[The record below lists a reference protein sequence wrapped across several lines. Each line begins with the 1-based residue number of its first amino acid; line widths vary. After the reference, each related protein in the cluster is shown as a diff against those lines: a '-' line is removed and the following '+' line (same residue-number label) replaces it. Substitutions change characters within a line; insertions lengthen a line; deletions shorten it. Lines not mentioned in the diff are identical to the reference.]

1 MGIDDWQEVSRK
13 NNRYRTKEDDV
24 IKISISIYVSNFPE
38 SFSAKDLF
46 HACSKY
52 GHVVDSFIPSKRNS
66 GTNVV
71 GPNGGSLGNENTFAN
86 VLSKKPVPMSDVIDS
101 QPVIVLD
108 DDCVQSQDLTLSF
121 MGKVL
126 LEFKSLKVRD
136 LFCENV
142 GVKSWFSEITPA
154 SVDLCPDGR
163 IVWVDVEGEPFK
175 FWTANTFSRIA
186 ARWGKD
192 VGIVF
197 KGKVFW
203 LRAKEVPGWEPEF
216 LEIDDEEERSDKASM
231 EEDEFIG
238 NFSDKDEE
246 VSETVFEN
254 ASGTKQNASGTKV
267 NVSEDPFGI
276 YSILNKKNAV
286 NAANEV
292 TDSHSIPH
300 PPGFTPVQEK
310 ACEDNDENIEH
321 SKSNSGSKEEEAIRE
336 DLNSMSDKG
345 GSVNM
350 GRFKTTEAPRSDH
363 RITRSGDGESMN
375 FLSLNIQGLAQ
386 KAKKDWVRELAMKH
400 KVNFLSIQETKMEEI
415 DVFSVR
421 NCWGNYSYDFL
432 HSNSVGN
439 SGYFVIVRG
448 KWLKRDIDL
457 LIVAIYAPH
466 DPRDK
471 RMVWDYLSHVINQ
484 WKGSVVIMG
493 DFNEVRFKS
502 DRFGS
507 IFNEK
512 GADEFNSFIAN
523 SGLEEVP
530 LGGCNFTW
538 CHKSAAKMSK
548 LDRFL
553 VSNNLFTYCPHI
565 SAITLDRFLSDH
577 RPILLRE
584 TSFDYGPVPF
594 RFFQHWIEIDG
605 FSKFIEDTWNLAPV
619 SGINALCVLI
629 SKMKFLKNRIREW
642 INVSRVKTNGDIQ
655 CFKEELRVLD
665 EVIDNG
671 EGSDTILT
679 KRLELINDI
688 KRIEQLKAKEM
699 AQKSKIKWAIEGDE
713 NSRFFHGMLN
723 KKRNQL
729 NIRGILVNGDWIDH
743 PLEVKREFFNHFR
756 DRFANSK
763 DTRITI
769 DMTFPKQI
777 SNDQKEDLERAL
789 TKDELKAAVWDCGTD
804 KSPGP
809 DGFTFGFYRHYW
821 SVIEHDVF
829 DAVNYFFNSGIIP
842 KGGNPSFITLIP
854 KIPAAN
860 LVKDFRPICLIGSI
874 YKIIAKILANRLV
887 GVLDNIVHE
896 VQSAFIS
903 GRQILDGPFILNEM
917 LQWCKTKKNQS
928 LIFKVD
934 FEKAFNSV
942 RWDFLDDVLKKFS
955 FGLKQGDPLSPFLFI
970 LIMESLHLSFQRVVD
985 SGMFKGLNLSNSMC
999 ISHMFYADDVVFVG
1013 KWSDENINTLTNVL
1027 ECFHRAS
1034 GLKINMSKSKIMGV
1048 NVDENKVNLAAS
1060 KLGCLS
1066 LYNPFSYLGM
1076 KVGDMMSRA
1085 QAWKEVVDKV
1095 KNRLSKWK
1103 MKALS
1108 IGGRLTLLKSV
1119 LGSIPIFHMS
1129 IFRVPLTVLQ
1139 MLESLRGHFFNGHE
1153 IGSNKATWVKWE
1165 KVLTAKDKGGLGV
1178 ASLYAL
1184 NRGLLVK
1191 WFWRFYNQET
1201 SLWKNVI
1208 QAIHGRDGNV
1218 HSIKK
1223 SAVHSCWTTIVKEIR
1238 RLGVSGLNIFDFMK
1252 QKVGNGNIIKFW
1264 TDNWYHGGILKDIYP
1279 RLYALENRKDIT
1291 VSSKLADPH
1300 LNTSFRRDIRGGC
1313 EMEQFQML
1321 VDLVDSITLAPME
1334 DRWVWNL
1341 EGSGEF
1347 SVASIRRKIDDSR
1360 LPTIGEKT
1368 RWVKFVPIKIN
1379 VFAWKVTVNALPTRY
1394 NLSRRGMDIQ
1404 SLSCPMCDC
1413 GIESTDHVFVGCD
1426 VSRQLGRMISN
1437 WWNTPLVEM
1446 DTIVVWKTWFSSIR
1460 LAPNLKS
1467 IFEGQLLLDGG
1478 LLTGR
1483 ITDALDGALF
1493 SVVRTKDNVA
1503 TAATLCNPRVR
1514 AFGKSKDWEVGDDS
1528 KGRV

>member
-1 MGIDDWQEVSRK
+1 MSNSKVFVGGKLKSRK
-13 NNRYRTKEDDV
+13 GGDEETTGGCL
-24 IKISISIYVSNFPE
+24 E

-52 GHVVDSFIPSKRNS
+52 GHIVDSFIPSKRSKEGKRFGFVRFINVFNAERPSLNNRDTHDPRKNVRNS
-66 GTNVV
+66 GANVV
-71 GPNGGSLGNENTFAN
+71 GTNGGSVGIGNTFAN
-86 VLSKKPVPMSDVIDS
+86 VLSKKPVPKSDVIES
-101 QPVIVLD
+101 EPVIVLD
-108 DDCVQSQDLTLSF
+108 DDCVQSQDLTLTL

-126 LEFKSLKVRD
+126 LEFKSLKVKD

-142 GVKSWFSEITPA
+142 GVKSWFSEIIPA
-154 SVDLCPDGR
+154 SIDFFPDGR
-163 IVWVDVEGEPFK
+163 IVWVDVEGVPFK
-175 FWTANTFSRIA
+175 FWTTNTFSRIA
-186 ARWGKD
+186 AKWGKMLEFD
-192 VGIVF
+192 DIDENCYHSRRLCVYTKIHSNIFENSKIVF

-203 LRAKEVPGWEPEF
+203 LRAKGIPSWEPEF

-231 EEDEFIG
+231 EGDCKAQEDEFSG
-238 NFSDKDEE
+238 NFSDNEE

-276 YSILNKKNAV
+276 YSILNKKNVV
-286 NAANEV
+286 NAANEA

-310 ACEDNDENIEH
+310 ACEDNDQNIEH
-321 SKSNSGSKEEEAIRE
+321 SKSNSGSKEEEAFKE
-336 DLNSMSDKG
+336 DLNSRSDKEG
-345 GSVNM
+345 YVNM
-350 GRFKTTEAPRSDH
+350 GRFKTTEAPRSGG
-363 RITRSGDGESMN
+363 S
-375 FLSLNIQGLAQ
+375 FLNL
-386 KAKKDWVRELAMKH
+386 
-400 KVNFLSIQETKMEEI
+400 ME
-415 DVFSVR
+415 DVV
-421 NCWGNYSYDFL
+421 
-432 HSNSVGN
+432 
-439 SGYFVIVRG
+439 
-448 KWLKRDIDL
+448 K
-457 LIVAIYAPH
+457 
-466 DPRDK
+466 DK
-471 RMVWDYLSHVINQ
+471 RMVWDYLSHMINQ

-523 SGLEEVP
+523 SGLEEVS

-548 LDRFL
+548 LD
-553 VSNNLFTYCPHI
+553 
-565 SAITLDRFLSDH
+565 
-577 RPILLRE
+577 
-584 TSFDYGPVPF
+584 
-594 RFFQHWIEIDG
+594 
-605 FSKFIEDTWNLAPV
+605 
-619 SGINALCVLI
+619 SGTNALCVLI

-642 INVSRVKTNGDIQ
+642 IKVSRVKTNGDIQ
-655 CFKEELRVLD
+655 YFKEELRVIE

-671 EGSDTILT
+671 EGSDTVLT
-679 KRLELINDI
+679 KRRELTNDI
-688 KRIEQLKAKEM
+688 KRIEQLKAMEI
-699 AQKSKIKWAIEGDE
+699 AQKSKINWAIEGDE

-729 NIRGILVNGDWIDH
+729 NIRGIMVNGDWIDN
-743 PLEVKREFFNHFR
+743 PFEVKHEFFNHFW
-756 DRFANSK
+756 DRFANSE

-777 SNDQKEDLERAL
+777 SNDQKEELERAL
-789 TKDELKAAVWDCGTD
+789 TKDELKAA
-804 KSPGP
+804 
-809 DGFTFGFYRHYW
+809 
-821 SVIEHDVF
+821 DVF
-829 DAVNYFFNSGIIP
+829 DAVNYFFNNRGIP
-842 KGGNPSFITLIP
+842 KGGNPFFITLIP
-854 KIPAAN
+854 KIHAAN

-874 YKIIAKILANRLV
+874 YKIVAKILANRLV

-903 GRQILDGPFILNEM
+903 GRQILDGPFILNEI
-917 LQWCKTKKNQS
+917 LQWCKTKKKQS

-934 FEKAFNSV
+934 FEKAFDSV
-942 RWDFLDDVLKKFS
+942 RWDFLDDVLKKFG
-955 FGLKQGDPLSPFLFI
+955 FCPTEEFQFCKGLKQ
-970 LIMESLHLSFQRVVD
+970 
-985 SGMFKGLNLSNSMC
+985 GLNLSNSMC
-999 ISHMFYADDVVFVG
+999 LSHMFYADDVVFVG

-1034 GLKINMSKSKIMGV
+1034 GLKINMSKRKIMGV
-1048 NVDENKVNLAAS
+1048 NVDGNKVNLVAS

-1066 LYNPFSYLGM
+1066 LYSPFSYLGT
-1076 KVGDMMSRA
+1076 KVGDTMSRSK
-1085 QAWKEVVDKV
+1085 AWKEVVDKV

-1108 IGGRLTLLKSV
+1108 IGGRLTLLKSA

-1129 IFRVPLTVLQ
+1129 IFRAPLT
-1139 MLESLRGHFFNGHE
+1139 
-1153 IGSNKATWVKWE
+1153 E
-1165 KVLTAKDKGGLGV
+1165 KVLAAKDKGGLGV

-1184 NRGLLVK
+1184 NRGLLIK

-1208 QAIHGRDGNV
+1208 QAIHARNCNV
-1218 HSIKK
+1218 HSINK
-1223 SAVHSCWTTIVKEIR
+1223 SAGHSCWTTIIKEIH

-1252 QKVGNGNIIKFW
+1252 QKVCNGNTIKFW
-1264 TDNWYHGGILKDIYP
+1264 TDNWYNGGILKDIYP

-1300 LNTSFRRDIRGGC
+1300 LNTSFRRDIIGGC
-1313 EMEQFQML
+1313 ELEQFQMF

-1341 EGSGEF
+1341 EHSGEF

-1360 LPTIGEKT
+1360 FPTIGDKI

-1426 VSRQLGRMISN
+1426 VFRQLGRMISN

-1446 DTIVVWKTWFSSIR
+1446 DTIAAWKTWFSSIR
-1460 LAPNLKS
+1460 LARNLKS
-1467 IFEGQLLLDGG
+1467 IFEGLAWGTDDVSLREAFSGYGNLSS
-1478 LLTGR
+1478 GR
-1483 ITDALDGALF
+1483 HG
-1493 SVVRTKDNVA
+1493 N
-1503 TAATLCNPRVR
+1503 LCMGVYLEYH
-1514 AFGKSKDWEVGDDS
+1514 K
-1528 KGRV
+1528 

>member
-1 MGIDDWQEVSRK
+1 
-13 NNRYRTKEDDV
+13 
-24 IKISISIYVSNFPE
+24 
-38 SFSAKDLF
+38 
-46 HACSKY
+46 
-52 GHVVDSFIPSKRNS
+52 
-66 GTNVV
+66 
-71 GPNGGSLGNENTFAN
+71 
-86 VLSKKPVPMSDVIDS
+86 
-101 QPVIVLD
+101 
-108 DDCVQSQDLTLSF
+108 
-121 MGKVL
+121 
-126 LEFKSLKVRD
+126 
-136 LFCENV
+136 
-142 GVKSWFSEITPA
+142 
-154 SVDLCPDGR
+154 
-163 IVWVDVEGEPFK
+163 
-175 FWTANTFSRIA
+175 
-186 ARWGKD
+186 
-192 VGIVF
+192 
-197 KGKVFW
+197 
-203 LRAKEVPGWEPEF
+203 
-216 LEIDDEEERSDKASM
+216 
-231 EEDEFIG
+231 
-238 NFSDKDEE
+238 
-246 VSETVFEN
+246 
-254 ASGTKQNASGTKV
+254 
-267 NVSEDPFGI
+267 
-276 YSILNKKNAV
+276 
-286 NAANEV
+286 
-292 TDSHSIPH
+292 
-300 PPGFTPVQEK
+300 
-310 ACEDNDENIEH
+310 
-321 SKSNSGSKEEEAIRE
+321 
-336 DLNSMSDKG
+336 
-345 GSVNM
+345 
-350 GRFKTTEAPRSDH
+350 
-363 RITRSGDGESMN
+363 
-375 FLSLNIQGLAQ
+375 
-386 KAKKDWVRELAMKH
+386 
-400 KVNFLSIQETKMEEI
+400 
-415 DVFSVR
+415 
-421 NCWGNYSYDFL
+421 
-432 HSNSVGN
+432 
-439 SGYFVIVRG
+439 
-448 KWLKRDIDL
+448 
-457 LIVAIYAPH
+457 
-466 DPRDK
+466 
-471 RMVWDYLSHVINQ
+471 
-484 WKGSVVIMG
+484 
-493 DFNEVRFKS
+493 
-502 DRFGS
+502 
-507 IFNEK
+507 
-512 GADEFNSFIAN
+512 
-523 SGLEEVP
+523 
-530 LGGCNFTW
+530 
-538 CHKSAAKMSK
+538 MSK

-619 SGINALCVLI
+619 SGTNALCVLI

-665 EVIDNG
+665 EVIDKG

-903 GRQILDGPFILNEM
+903 GRQILDGPFILNEI
-917 LQWCKTKKNQS
+917 LQWCKTKKKQS

-934 FEKAFNSV
+934 FEKAFDSV
-942 RWDFLDDVLKKFS
+942 RWDFLDDVLKKFGFGNKWCDWIQS
-955 FGLKQGDPLSPFLFI
+955 CLTSSRGSILVNGSPTKEFQFCKGLKQGDPLSPFLFI

-999 ISHMFYADDVVFVG
+999 LSHMFYADDVVFVG

-1066 LYNPFSYLGM
+1066 LYSPFSYLGT

-1201 SLWKNVI
+1201 SLWKKVI

-1218 HSIKK
+1218 HSINK

-1313 EMEQFQML
+1313 ELEQFQML

-1360 LPTIGEKT
+1360 LPTIGDKT

-1446 DTIVVWKTWFSSIR
+1446 DTIAVWKTWFSSIR

-1467 IFEGQLLLDGG
+1467 IFEGVWITMWWHVWTYRNKILFDVSAPKKNLLFDSIVS
-1478 LLTGR
+1478 TS
-1483 ITDALDGALF
+1483 F
-1493 SVVRTKDNVA
+1493 HW
-1503 TAATLCNPRVR
+1503 CNSRR
-1514 AFGKSKDWEVGDDS
+1514 KASFGWNEWLKNPHLMSI
-1528 KGRV
+1528 

>member
-1 MGIDDWQEVSRK
+1 
-13 NNRYRTKEDDV
+13 
-24 IKISISIYVSNFPE
+24 
-38 SFSAKDLF
+38 
-46 HACSKY
+46 
-52 GHVVDSFIPSKRNS
+52 
-66 GTNVV
+66 
-71 GPNGGSLGNENTFAN
+71 PNGGSVGNENTFAN
-86 VLSKKPVPMSDVIDS
+86 VLSKKPVPMSNVIDS

-108 DDCVQSQDLTLSF
+108 DDCVQSQDLTLSL
-121 MGKVL
+121 MGKVKEFASLTNIKSALCNEGFTDLNIRYLGEFWVL

-154 SVDLCPDGR
+154 SVDFCPDGR
-163 IVWVDVEGEPFK
+163 IVWVDVEGVPFK

-186 ARWGKD
+186 ARWGKMLESD
-192 VGIVF
+192 DIDENCYHSRRLCIYTKIHSNIFENFKIVF

-350 GRFKTTEAPRSDH
+350 GRFKTTEAPRSGG
-363 RITRSGDGESMN
+363 S
-375 FLSLNIQGLAQ
+375 FLSLME
-386 KAKKDWVRELAMKH
+386 DVV
-400 KVNFLSIQETKMEEI
+400 KVGVTM
-415 DVFSVR
+415 
-421 NCWGNYSYDFL
+421 
-432 HSNSVGN
+432 
-439 SGYFVIVRG
+439 GYNMDGV
-448 KWLKRDIDL
+448 
-457 LIVAIYAPH
+457 
-466 DPRDK
+466 
-471 RMVWDYLSHVINQ
+471 
-484 WKGSVVIMG
+484 
-493 DFNEVRFKS
+493 VRFKS

-594 RFFQHWIEIDG
+594 RFFQYWIEIDG

-619 SGINALCVLI
+619 SGTNALCVLI

-655 CFKEELRVLD
+655 CFKEELRVFD
-665 EVIDNG
+665 EVIDKG

-713 NSRFFHGMLN
+713 NSRFFH
-723 KKRNQL
+723 
-729 NIRGILVNGDWIDH
+729 
-743 PLEVKREFFNHFR
+743 VKREFFNHFR

-769 DMTFPKQI
+769 NMTFPKQI

-789 TKDELKAAVWDCGTD
+789 SKDELKAAVWDCGTD
-804 KSPGP
+804 
-809 DGFTFGFYRHYW
+809 
-821 SVIEHDVF
+821 
-829 DAVNYFFNSGIIP
+829 NGIIP

-903 GRQILDGPFILNEM
+903 GSILVNGSPTKEF
-917 LQWCKTKKNQS
+917 QFCK
-928 LIFKVD
+928 
-934 FEKAFNSV
+934 
-942 RWDFLDDVLKKFS
+942 
-955 FGLKQGDPLSPFLFI
+955 GLKQGDPLSPFLFI

-999 ISHMFYADDVVFVG
+999 LSHMFYADDVVFVG

-1066 LYNPFSYLGM
+1066 LYSPFSYLGT

-1201 SLWKNVI
+1201 SLWKKVI

-1218 HSIKK
+1218 HSINK

-1238 RLGVSGLNIFDFMK
+1238 RLGS
-1252 QKVGNGNIIKFW
+1252 
-1264 TDNWYHGGILKDIYP
+1264 DNWYHGGILKDIYP

-1321 VDLVDSITLAPME
+1321 VDLVDLLITICLPLE
-1334 DRWVWNL
+1334 ERVGYGT
-1341 EGSGEF
+1341 EGSSEF
-1347 SVASIRRKIDDSR
+1347 
-1360 LPTIGEKT
+1360 
-1368 RWVKFVPIKIN
+1368 F
-1379 VFAWKVTVNALPTRY
+1379 VTVNALPTRY

-1446 DTIVVWKTWFSSIR
+1446 DTIAVWKTWFSSIR
-1460 LAPNLKS
+1460 LAPNFKS
-1467 IFEGQLLLDGG
+1467 IFEG
-1478 LLTGR
+1478 
-1483 ITDALDGALF
+1483 
-1493 SVVRTKDNVA
+1493 V
-1503 TAATLCNPRVR
+1503 
-1514 AFGKSKDWEVGDDS
+1514 
-1528 KGRV
+1528 

>member
-1 MGIDDWQEVSRK
+1 MLSVNNREIVAFTFTNRRILPDSRLKYHGSLWYRVIQALYGDIISSHSIQVSSNWSSILRELQVLRDKGFDFWSHCKKRIGNGCDTRFWFDCWIGESPLHIQFPRLFALEQDKDISVAIKLNFSLDHSFRRCVRDGIEFQQMTELKSKLDLISLSNSRDLWFCDLTGDGEFRVKEVRNFIDDLFLPSFDSTRWVK
-13 NNRYRTKEDDV
+13 CIP
-24 IKISISIYVSNFPE
+24 IKINVFVWRARRDCLPTRVNLARRGVNIESNTCPICRSCEEDTQHILFQC
-38 SFSAKDLF
+38 DL
-46 HACSKY
+46 A
-52 GHVVDSFIPSKRNS
+52 
-66 GTNVV
+66 
-71 GPNGGSLGNENTFAN
+71 
-86 VLSKKPVPMSDVIDS
+86 
-101 QPVIVLD
+101 QIVLQRI
-108 DDCVQSQDLTLSF
+108 CRWWDLTPHTWTSF
-121 MGKVL
+121 V
-126 LEFKSLKVRD
+126 EWQ
-136 LFCENV
+136 
-142 GVKSWFSEITPA
+142 SWFS
-154 SVDLCPDGR
+154 SVRLTSKVKNLLEGVFYVAWWAIWSFRNRIIFQETHPRRSVIFDDIVLHAFNWCSSRINHIFMSLILDGVTLHDACLIIIRSWKPSSDLCNNKCTGKWKITSND
-163 IVWVDVEGEPFK
+163 
-175 FWTANTFSRIA
+175 TIA
-186 ARWGKD
+186 RHG
-192 VGIVF
+192 
-197 KGKVFW
+197 
-203 LRAKEVPGWEPEF
+203 
-216 LEIDDEEERSDKASM
+216 
-231 EEDEFIG
+231 
-238 NFSDKDEE
+238 
-246 VSETVFEN
+246 
-254 ASGTKQNASGTKV
+254 
-267 NVSEDPFGI
+267 
-276 YSILNKKNAV
+276 
-286 NAANEV
+286 
-292 TDSHSIPH
+292 
-300 PPGFTPVQEK
+300 
-310 ACEDNDENIEH
+310 
-321 SKSNSGSKEEEAIRE
+321 KEEEAIRE

-350 GRFKTTEAPRSDH
+350 GRKDH

-400 KVNFLSIQETKMEEI
+400 KVNFLSIQETKIEEI
-415 DVFSVR
+415 DLFSIC

-432 HSNSVGN
+432 YSNSVGN
-439 SGYFVIVRG
+439 SGWILCVWDPNSFIKHNYTISDYFVIVRG
-448 KWLKRDIDL
+448 KWLKKDIDL

-471 RMVWDYLSHVINQ
+471 TMVWDYLSHVINQ

-619 SGINALCVLI
+619 SGTNALCVLI

-655 CFKEELRVLD
+655 CFKEELRVFD
-665 EVIDNG
+665 EVIDKG

-699 AQKSKIKWAIEGDE
+699 AQKSKIK
-713 NSRFFHGMLN
+713 
-723 KKRNQL
+723 
-729 NIRGILVNGDWIDH
+729 GILVNGDWIDH

-809 DGFTFGFYRHYW
+809 DEFTFGFYRHYW

-917 LQWCKTKKNQS
+917 LQWCKTKKKQS

-1201 SLWKNVI
+1201 SLWKKVI

-1218 HSIKK
+1218 HSINK
-1223 SAVHSCWTTIVKEIR
+1223 SVVHSCWTTIVKEIR

-1313 EMEQFQML
+1313 ELEQFQML

-1341 EGSGEF
+1341 EGFGEF
-1347 SVASIRRKIDDSR
+1347 SVASALKVKGIAVAGVDRDMYA
-1360 LPTIGEKT
+1360 EKEET
-1368 RWVKFVPIKIN
+1368 
-1379 VFAWKVTVNALPTRY
+1379 
-1394 NLSRRGMDIQ
+1394 
-1404 SLSCPMCDC
+1404 
-1413 GIESTDHVFVGCD
+1413 E
-1426 VSRQLGRMISN
+1426 
-1437 WWNTPLVEM
+1437 
-1446 DTIVVWKTWFSSIR
+1446 
-1460 LAPNLKS
+1460 
-1467 IFEGQLLLDGG
+1467 
-1478 LLTGR
+1478 R
-1483 ITDALDGALF
+1483 I
-1493 SVVRTKDNVA
+1493 
-1503 TAATLCNPRVR
+1503 
-1514 AFGKSKDWEVGDDS
+1514 
-1528 KGRV
+1528 

>member
-1 MGIDDWQEVSRK
+1 
-13 NNRYRTKEDDV
+13 
-24 IKISISIYVSNFPE
+24 
-38 SFSAKDLF
+38 
-46 HACSKY
+46 
-52 GHVVDSFIPSKRNS
+52 
-66 GTNVV
+66 
-71 GPNGGSLGNENTFAN
+71 
-86 VLSKKPVPMSDVIDS
+86 
-101 QPVIVLD
+101 
-108 DDCVQSQDLTLSF
+108 
-121 MGKVL
+121 
-126 LEFKSLKVRD
+126 
-136 LFCENV
+136 
-142 GVKSWFSEITPA
+142 
-154 SVDLCPDGR
+154 
-163 IVWVDVEGEPFK
+163 
-175 FWTANTFSRIA
+175 
-186 ARWGKD
+186 
-192 VGIVF
+192 
-197 KGKVFW
+197 
-203 LRAKEVPGWEPEF
+203 
-216 LEIDDEEERSDKASM
+216 
-231 EEDEFIG
+231 
-238 NFSDKDEE
+238 
-246 VSETVFEN
+246 
-254 ASGTKQNASGTKV
+254 
-267 NVSEDPFGI
+267 
-276 YSILNKKNAV
+276 
-286 NAANEV
+286 
-292 TDSHSIPH
+292 
-300 PPGFTPVQEK
+300 
-310 ACEDNDENIEH
+310 
-321 SKSNSGSKEEEAIRE
+321 
-336 DLNSMSDKG
+336 
-345 GSVNM
+345 
-350 GRFKTTEAPRSDH
+350 
-363 RITRSGDGESMN
+363 
-375 FLSLNIQGLAQ
+375 
-386 KAKKDWVRELAMKH
+386 
-400 KVNFLSIQETKMEEI
+400 MEEI

-439 SGYFVIVRG
+439 SGGILCVWDPNSFIKHNYTISDYFVIVRG

-594 RFFQHWIEIDG
+594 RFFQHWIEIDDEFNSFIANSGLEEVPLGGCNFTWCHKSAAKMSKLDRFLVSNNLFTYCPHISTIMLDRFLSDHRPILLRETSFDYGPVPFQFFQHWIEIDG

-619 SGINALCVLI
+619 SGTNALCVLI

-655 CFKEELRVLD
+655 CFQEFCGLFP
-665 EVIDNG
+665 
-671 EGSDTILT
+671 LT
-679 KRLELINDI
+679 
-688 KRIEQLKAKEM
+688 
-699 AQKSKIKWAIEGDE
+699 
-713 NSRFFHGMLN
+713 
-723 KKRNQL
+723 
-729 NIRGILVNGDWIDH
+729 RGILVNGDWIDH

-756 DRFANSK
+756 DRICW
-763 DTRITI
+763 R
-769 DMTFPKQI
+769 
-777 SNDQKEDLERAL
+777 
-789 TKDELKAAVWDCGTD
+789 TD

-903 GRQILDGPFILNEM
+903 GRQILDGPFILNEI
-917 LQWCKTKKNQS
+917 LQWCKTKKKQS

-934 FEKAFNSV
+934 FEKAFDSV
-942 RWDFLDDVLKKFS
+942 RWDFLDDVLKKFG
-955 FGLKQGDPLSPFLFI
+955 FGNKWCDWIQSCLTSSRGSILVNGSPTKEFQFCKGLFEAVDPLSPFLFI

-999 ISHMFYADDVVFVG
+999 LSHMFYADDVVFVG

-1066 LYNPFSYLGM
+1066 LYNPFSYLGT

-1095 KNRLSKWK
+1095 KNHLSKWK

-1119 LGSIPIFHMS
+1119 LGAIPIFHMS

-1139 MLESLRGHFFNGHE
+1139 MLESLRGHLLMGLE
-1153 IGSNKATWVKWE
+1153 IGDNKAYGLSLEVFSNKRR
-1165 KVLTAKDKGGLGV
+1165 
-1178 ASLYAL
+1178 SLEGK
-1184 NRGLLVK
+1184 RGL
-1191 WFWRFYNQET
+1191 
-1201 SLWKNVI
+1201 

-1218 HSIKK
+1218 HSINK

-1264 TDNWYHGGILKDIYP
+1264 IDNWYHGGILKDIYP

-1313 EMEQFQML
+1313 ELEQF
-1321 VDLVDSITLAPME
+1321 
-1334 DRWVWNL
+1334 
-1341 EGSGEF
+1341 
-1347 SVASIRRKIDDSR
+1347 
-1360 LPTIGEKT
+1360 
-1368 RWVKFVPIKIN
+1368 
-1379 VFAWKVTVNALPTRY
+1379 
-1394 NLSRRGMDIQ
+1394 
-1404 SLSCPMCDC
+1404 
-1413 GIESTDHVFVGCD
+1413 
-1426 VSRQLGRMISN
+1426 
-1437 WWNTPLVEM
+1437 
-1446 DTIVVWKTWFSSIR
+1446 
-1460 LAPNLKS
+1460 
-1467 IFEGQLLLDGG
+1467 
-1478 LLTGR
+1478 
-1483 ITDALDGALF
+1483 
-1493 SVVRTKDNVA
+1493 
-1503 TAATLCNPRVR
+1503 
-1514 AFGKSKDWEVGDDS
+1514 
-1528 KGRV
+1528 